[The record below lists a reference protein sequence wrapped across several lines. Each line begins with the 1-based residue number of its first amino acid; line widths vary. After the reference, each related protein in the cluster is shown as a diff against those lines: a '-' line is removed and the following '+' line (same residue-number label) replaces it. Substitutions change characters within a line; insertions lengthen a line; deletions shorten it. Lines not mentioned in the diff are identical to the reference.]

1 MADEAQGGAEAVTA
15 LFEPAPSLGE
25 GAEANA
31 PQEGVQGVSGASED
45 ESWRPGFVPKAFR
58 GEDGTFNGNQ
68 DAVFKSWYDGRQ
80 RITGLEAQLAELQKV
95 DVPET
100 ADEYVNTFD
109 FDAFKERAP
118 RAYAG
123 GGADNPIIADMLKL
137 GHKHGVPVAK
147 MQAVVTDYF
156 AGINEFIPEAKDE
169 PTALRETAAYLG
181 PNGTQMMEDLKGK
194 LAAHA
199 RRYPL
204 GAEKL
209 DAVKRILQDGPATA
223 VLYELIGGRSGV
235 VPPSAAASQMVDPEQ
250 EKREVAKQLGTL
262 DESEWRRNKDAIIA
276 RWTRAHPEAA

>member
-1 MADEAQGGAEAVTA
+1 MAEEAAAGAEAVEA
-15 LFEPAPSLGE
+15 LFTPQV
-25 GAEANA
+25 EANA
-31 PQEGVQGVSGASED
+31 PQEAAQEVSAASED

-58 GEDGTFNGNQ
+58 GEDGAFNGNH

-80 RITGLEAQLAELQKV
+80 RITGLEAQLKELQEASSP

-100 ADEYVNTFD
+100 SDEYVNTFD
-109 FDAFKERAP
+109 FEAFKEKAP

-169 PTALRETAAYLG
+169 ATALRETAAYLG
-181 PNGTQMMEDLKGK
+181 PNGAQMMEDLKGR

-199 RRYPL
+199 RQYPL
-204 GAEKL
+204 SPEKL
-209 DAVKRILQDGPATA
+209 NAVKRILQDGPATA
-223 VLYELIGGRSGV
+223 VLHDLVGARSGAA
-235 VPPSAAASQMVDPEQ
+235 PPSAAASSMTDPEQ
-250 EKREVAKQLGTL
+250 EKREVMKQLGTL
-262 DESEWRRNKDAIIA
+262 DEAEWRRNKDAIIA
-276 RWTRAHPEAA
+276 RWNRAHPEAA